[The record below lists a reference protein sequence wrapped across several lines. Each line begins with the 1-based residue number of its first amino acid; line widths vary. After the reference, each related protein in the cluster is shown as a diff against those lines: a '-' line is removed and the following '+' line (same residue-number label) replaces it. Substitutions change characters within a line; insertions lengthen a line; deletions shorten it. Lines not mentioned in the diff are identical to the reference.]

1 MPSPVGEPTL
11 KLSELKC
18 IGAVPKWYPRSGTCA
33 RRKGG
38 VERRGEKLAEEYRK
52 PLATLDTR
60 YHGTPAG
67 QVGPLVRR
75 LESYGQLQALVMGS
89 FQEGSKDLHSLLG
102 ILADSQ
108 LKAKGLARKKER
120 SDQERSVILAGM
132 RRQLSMAAS
141 KAYSACLL
149 DRVARVG
156 EEHRQA
162 AERRSWHKME
172 VEKMEEERKAYWHA
186 FVRGITARRGQFL
199 H

>member
-1 MPSPVGEPTL
+1 M

-89 FQEGSKDLHSLLG
+89 FQEGSKDLPSLLG

-132 RRQLSMAAS
+132 RKQLSMAAS

-149 DRVARVG
+149 GRVARVG

-162 AERRSWHKME
+162 AERRSWH
-172 VEKMEEERKAYWHA
+172 
-186 FVRGITARRGQFL
+186 TALLQQLPFL
-199 H
+199 LLKQQ